1 MIGFLRGEIFSL
13 EEQKVLVDVG
23 GVGYEVYMTT
33 PEILSLK
40 EGEKKL
46 IFTFYNQK
54 EDSVTLFGFLDRE
67 LKEIFE
73 LLNSVSGLGP
83 KTAINILSKVSGG
96 DLLGGI
102 ANGDVSALTKIPG
115 IGNKIAGR
123 IILELQDKLEGRNI
137 EVSSTGEVKDAGI
150 VKDAESALLFL
161 GYSKKEIDGVLGKIL
176 KRNKDVNNLD
186 VLIKEAL
193 KELGKKWLK
202 D

>member
-193 KELGKKWLK
+193 KELGKK
-202 D
+202 